1 MKIRAYVRKHTERL
15 EVERDDLKVSVLF
28 PVRRTCA
35 HLFSLFSRS
44 LTFARFAIFTLALAH
59 GTNAFCQNAAARA
72 ASPQSRLLLAID
84 EGGAANADAPDTI
97 GRYEEFSQVVGKV
110 LGLQLTIVAV
120 RDRNLLL
127 ASLKRQSYVLLLARP
142 NDVPAEA
149 IRDYG
154 YQPVVTEREPAR
166 ALFIVKKDSP
176 LKSIADVK
184 GRSILTPDRYS
195 NMWRV
200 ANAMLRDNKISMANE
215 KVRAMHDDAAI
226 GWSMESGFFD
236 VGVINSISGVG
247 RTWEKNGGRVIA
259 RSPDLPNMPL
269 IASPGLSAAQI
280 AKLRTA
286 LLALNS
292 NENGQAVLKKIGITG
307 FRETSSQ
314 EFLDFLKWLGD
325 LEVDKR

>member
-1 MKIRAYVRKHTERL
+1 MRKTAL
-15 EVERDDLKVSVLF
+15 
-28 PVRRTCA
+28 
-35 HLFSLFSRS
+35 SRS
-44 LTFARFAIFTLALAH
+44 LEFTRFAMFTLALAA
-59 GTNAFCQNAAARA
+59 GTSALAQKTAEKAPG
-72 ASPQSRLLLAID
+72 PQARLLLAIN
-84 EGGAANADAPDTI
+84 EGGAANADASETFR
-97 GRYEEFSQVVGKV
+97 RYEEFSQIVGKA
-110 LGLQLTIVAV
+110 LGSPVTVVAV

-127 ASLKRQSYVLLLARP
+127 DALKKKSYALLFARP

-154 YQPVVTEREPAR
+154 YRPVVTEKEPAR

-200 ANAMLRDNKISMANE
+200 ANAMLRDNKISMTGE
-215 KVRAMHDDAAI
+215 KVRTMHDDAAI

-236 VGVINSISGVG
+236 VGVINSISAVG

-259 RSPDLPNMPL
+259 RSPELPNMPL
-269 IASPGLSAAQI
+269 IASSEISAAQVAKIRAALI
-280 AKLRTA
+280 ALD
-286 LLALNS
+286 S
-292 NENGQAVLKKIGITG
+292 NENGKAALKNIGLTG
-307 FRETSSQ
+307 FREASSQ
-314 EFLDFLKWLGD
+314 EFLDFLKWLGG

>member
-1 MKIRAYVRKHTERL
+1 MSAFL
-15 EVERDDLKVSVLF
+15 L
-28 PVRRTCA
+28 PVRRTCTY
-35 HLFSLFSRS
+35 LFSLLSQS
-44 LTFARFAIFTLALAH
+44 LTSARFAIFTLALAH
-59 GTNAFCQNAAARA
+59 GTNAFCQNATARA
-72 ASPQSRLLLAID
+72 ANPQPRLLLAVD
-84 EGGAANADAPDTI
+84 EGGAANADASETI
-97 GRYEEFSQVVGKV
+97 RRYEEFSQVVGKA
-110 LGLQLTIVAV
+110 LGLPLTTVAV

-127 ASLKRQSYVLLLARP
+127 ASLRRQSYALLLARP
-142 NDVPAEA
+142 NDVPAQA

-154 YQPVVTEREPAR
+154 YQPVVTEKEPAR

-184 GRSILTPDRYS
+184 GKSILTPDRYS

-200 ANAMLRDNKISMANE
+200 ANAMLRDNRISMANE

-236 VGVINSISGVG
+236 VGVINSISSVG

-259 RSPDLPNMPL
+259 RSQEFPNMPL

-280 AKLRTA
+280 ARLRAA

-292 NENGQAVLKKIGITG
+292 NENGQAVLKKIGIAG
-307 FRETSSQ
+307 FREASSK

-325 LEVDKR
+325 LEVDRR

>member
-1 MKIRAYVRKHTERL
+1 MSKKTL
-15 EVERDDLKVSVLF
+15 S
-28 PVRRTCA
+28 
-35 HLFSLFSRS
+35 SRS
-44 LTFARFAIFTLALAH
+44 LTFARLAIFTLALADS
-59 GTNAFCQNAAARA
+59 TNAFCQDAAARA
-72 ASPQSRLLLAID
+72 ANPQARLLLAID
-84 EGGAANADAPDTI
+84 EGGAANADATETL
-97 GRYEEFSQVVGKV
+97 GRYEEFSLIVGKV
-110 LGLQLTIVAV
+110 LGSPVTTVAV
-120 RDRNLLL
+120 RDRTLLL
-127 ASLKRQSYVLLLARP
+127 ASLKRQSYALLFARP

-154 YQPVVTEREPAR
+154 YQPVVTEKEPAR
-166 ALFIVKKDSP
+166 ALFIVRKDSP

-184 GRSILTPDRYS
+184 GNSILTPDRYS

-215 KVRAMHDDAAI
+215 KVRTMHDDAAI

-236 VGVINSISGVG
+236 VGVINSISAVG

-269 IASPGLSAAQI
+269 IASPELSPAQI
-280 AKLRTA
+280 AKLRAA

-292 NENGQAVLKKIGITG
+292 SENGRAVLKKIGITG
-307 FRETSSQ
+307 FRETSPQ

-325 LEVDKR
+325 LEVQKR

>member
-1 MKIRAYVRKHTERL
+1 MKKTLLSRN
-15 EVERDDLKVSVLF
+15 LKF
-28 PVRRTCA
+28 T
-35 HLFSLFSRS
+35 
-44 LTFARFAIFTLALAH
+44 RFAFFALALAAS
-59 GTNAFCQNAAARA
+59 TNAFCQGAAAKA
-72 ASPQSRLLLAID
+72 ADPQARLLLAID
-84 EGGAANADAPDTI
+84 EGGAANSDASETI
-97 GRYEEFSQVVGKV
+97 SRYEEFSQIVGKV
-110 LGLQLTIVAV
+110 LGLPITTVAV

-127 ASLKRQSYVLLLARP
+127 TSLKRQSYALLLARP

-154 YQPVVTEREPAR
+154 YRPVVAEKEPSR

-184 GRSILTPDRYS
+184 GKSILTPDRHS

-200 ANAMLRDNKISMANE
+200 ANAMLRDNKISMAGE
-215 KVRAMHDDAAI
+215 KVRTMRDDAAI

-236 VGVINSISGVG
+236 VAVVNSTSAVG

-259 RSPDLPNMPL
+259 RSPELPNMPL
-269 IASPGLSAAQI
+269 IASPGISAAQI
-280 AKLRTA
+280 AKIRAA
-286 LLALNS
+286 LLALGS
-292 NENGQAVLKKIGITG
+292 NGNGQAVLKKIGLTG